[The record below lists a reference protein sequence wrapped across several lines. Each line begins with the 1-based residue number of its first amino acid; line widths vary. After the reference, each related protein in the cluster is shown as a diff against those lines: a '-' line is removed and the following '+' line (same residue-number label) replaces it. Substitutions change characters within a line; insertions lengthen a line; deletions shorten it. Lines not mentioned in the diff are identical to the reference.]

1 MNVLKRIYGVLYKE
15 FLTEFK
21 NLSSASSVF
30 LFVLTSVIIVSYS
43 ISTNK
48 LTDEIFAGVTWVLI
62 FFTSMI
68 GQSRIFITEEE
79 RGTWLYLKINSN
91 ATSIYFG
98 KLIYNIIFGI
108 AANLTTVF
116 LLILFNSTFGIENMG
131 LYWLVIIT
139 GSIGIS
145 AGSTIISALIS
156 KASSKGALFPVLAF
170 PLLLPVILLS
180 IDATILSIVGASFD
194 RIYSDIGVIIAY
206 SGAIITASYL
216 LFDFIFRE

>member
-1 MNVLKRIYGVLYKE
+1 MNALKRIYGVLYKE

-68 GQSRIFITEEE
+68 GQSRIFISEEE
-79 RGTWLYLKINSN
+79 RGTWLFLKINSD

-98 KLIYNIIFGI
+98 KLIYNIVFGI
-108 AANLTTVF
+108 AANLVTVF

-131 LYWLVIIT
+131 LYWLVIIS

-170 PLLLPVILLS
+170 PILLPVILLS
-180 IDATILSIVGASFD
+180 IDATILCIVGASLD
-194 RIYSDIGVIIAY
+194 RVYSDIGVIIAY
-206 SGAIITASYL
+206 SGAVITASYL